1 MMKKI
6 STLCF
11 GVLVSMSLLVSIPAS
26 LTASAQDVLTNDS
39 IVKMVKSGLGES
51 LIVSIVQN
59 HPGNYSLTPDDMVKL
74 KESGVSEKILTAMV
88 NKGPDGRSSF
98 RSVKI
103 ESKTPVRLII
113 ENTISS
119 KTAKAGET
127 LNLVVAEDLVIDG
140 HVVIAKGAF
149 ATGRITI
156 AESMSFAS
164 RDGKIEVIIDSV
176 RAIDGSNIALD
187 GRISEGGRDVG
198 FLQMGEDSEI
208 KKGRVIN
215 TVIATETVVKL

>member
-1 MMKKI
+1 MKRVFLGVVI
-6 STLCF
+6 AFLTFTLT
-11 GVLVSMSLLVSIPAS
+11 LS
-26 LTASAQDVLTNDS
+26 ASAQDVLTNDS

-88 NKGPDGRSSF
+88 NKGPGGSRSSL

-103 ESKTPVRLII
+103 ELKTPVRLII

-127 LNLVVAEDLVIDG
+127 FNLVVAEDLVIDG
-140 HVVIAKGAF
+140 HIVIAKGAF
-149 ATGRITI
+149 ATGRITV

-164 RDGKIEVIIDSV
+164 RDGKIEVTIDSV

-198 FLQMGEDSEI
+198 FLQIGEESEI

-215 TVIATETVVKL
+215 TVVATGTVVKF